1 MSRQLFALAVLVL
14 LATPAAAQDLNAG
27 VKAYERGDFSAAL
40 REWLPLAEH
49 GRASAQFNVGQL
61 YFLGRG
67 VGQDYAEALKWHTLA
82 AEQGNANAQSVL
94 GSMYATGR
102 GVRQD
107 FVRAYM
113 WHALAAENSNPGRFM
128 RDERVARDEVA
139 RQMTPEQIA
148 EAQKLTRDWT
158 AKITNAESKDGK

>member
-1 MSRQLFALAVLVL
+1 MRRQLFALAVLVL
-14 LATPAAAQDLNAG
+14 QATPAAAQDLNNG
-27 VKAYERGDFSAAL
+27 VGAYERGDYTAAL
-40 REWLPLAEH
+40 KEWLPLAEQ
-49 GRASAQFNVGQL
+49 GSASAQFNVGQL

-67 VGQDYAEALKWHTLA
+67 VPQDDAAALKWHTLA
-82 AEQGNANAQSVL
+82 ADKGNANAQSVL

-139 RQMTPEQIA
+139 RRMTPEQIA
-148 EAQKLTRDWT
+148 EAQKLTREWI
-158 AKITNAESKDGK
+158 ASQ

>member
-1 MSRQLFALAVLVL
+1 MRRQFLALAVLVL
-14 LATPAAAQDLNAG
+14 LAIPAVAQDLNKG
-27 VKAYERGDFSAAL
+27 VRAYERGDYSAAL
-40 REWLPLAEH
+40 QDWLPFAEQ

-67 VGQDYAEALKWHTLA
+67 VPQDYAEALKWHTLA
-82 AEQGNANAQSVL
+82 AKQGNPNAQSVL

-107 FVRAYM
+107 FIRAYM

-128 RDERVARDEVA
+128 FDERVARDEAA
-139 RQMTPEQIA
+139 RHMTPEQIA
-148 EAQKLTRDWT
+148 EARKLTREWT
-158 AKITNAESKDGK
+158 ASR